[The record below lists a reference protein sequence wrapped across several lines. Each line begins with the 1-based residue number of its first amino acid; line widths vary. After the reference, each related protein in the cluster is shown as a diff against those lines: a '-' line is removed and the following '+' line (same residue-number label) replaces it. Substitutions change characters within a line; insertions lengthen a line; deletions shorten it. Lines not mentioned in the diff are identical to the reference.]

1 MATRIAKAQRLV
13 TSIGRAYDRARR
25 PSPTINPATL
35 TLQQVEAHAASLN
48 VTPESLLLSEPV
60 G

>member
-1 MATRIAKAQRLV
+1 MATRIVKAQRLA
-13 TSIGRAYDRARR
+13 TTIERAYDRARR
-25 PSPTINPATL
+25 PSPTLNPRTL

-48 VTPESLLLSEPV
+48 VTPESLLLKEPV